1 MKGVSLLKTYCKKAV
16 PTDLQTIERYAYEA
30 MTGKL
35 KRKDYSE
42 FIAGYCNLSA
52 KEIRKRARSA
62 ISWYPELEQAL
73 HWIALD
79 MAARIRARNLDLP
92 PVRYSERHDGM
103 CRKVRKIG
111 LMSVMQQLMEHV
123 AVGCMEELWQAKYE
137 YHQYASIRGKGQL
150 KGARAIQKWTKAGKT
165 KYFVKLDI
173 RKCFQ
178 SVTREKAMQWLK
190 RDIGKNRLLLWFVN
204 ELLKMHGDG
213 LIIGSLL
220 SQFLCNYFMSYAY
233 RFVMGLHKERRG
245 KSIRLVN
252 CALFYMDDI
261 FLSGTDRRNL
271 VMAVRR
277 LIRFVLASFGLVI
290 KATWNV
296 RRHDDVP
303 IDMMGYV
310 VTAKGRLKI
319 RRRVFIRA
327 RRIFRRAWNGDR
339 RLVTQYRVGAY
350 YGYFKATKIH
360 RLRPARRTDMACIG
374 IESTQRQ
381 AGIIIGTAIRRD
393 LSCAA

>member
-1 MKGVSLLKTYCKKAV
+1 MKTYCKHAD
-16 PTDLQTIERYAYEA
+16 PTDPQTIERYAYEA

-42 FIAGYCNLSA
+42 FVAGYCPLSD
-52 KEIRKRARSA
+52 KEIRKRARA
-62 ISWYPELEQAL
+62 AVTWYPELEQAL

-79 MAARIRARNLDLP
+79 IAGRIRARRLDLP

-123 AVGCMEELWQAKYE
+123 AVGCMEELWATKYE
-137 YHQYASIRGKGQL
+137 YHQYASIRGRGQL
-150 KGARAIQKWTKAGKT
+150 KGARRIVKWTRSGKT
-165 KYFVKLDI
+165 AYFVKLDV

-178 SVTREKAMQWLK
+178 SITRETAMRWL
-190 RDIGKNRLLLWFVN
+190 RWDIGKNVLLLWFVD

-220 SQFLCNYFMSYAY
+220 SQYLCNYFMSYAY
-233 RFVMGLHKERRG
+233 RYVMGLHKERRG
-245 KSIRLVN
+245 KSFRLCY

-261 FLSGTDRRNL
+261 LLGGVDRRNL
-271 VMAVRR
+271 VMAVRK
-277 LIRFVLASFGLVI
+277 LIRYMRDSFGLTI
-290 KATWNV
+290 KDTWHV
-296 RRHDDVP
+296 RRHEDAP
-303 IDMMGYV
+303 IDMMGYTI
-310 VTAKGRLKI
+310 TAKGRLKI
-319 RRRVFIRA
+319 RRRVFLRA
-327 RRIFRRAWNGDR
+327 RRAFRRAWSGDR
-339 RLVTQYRVGAY
+339 TRLTMYRVGAY
-350 YGYFKATKIH
+350 YGYFKAAKIH
-360 RLRPARRTDMACIG
+360 RLRPARRTDPACIG

-381 AGIIIGTAIRRD
+381 AGIIIGTAMRRD

>member
-1 MKGVSLLKTYCKKAV
+1 MKTYCKRAD
-16 PTDLQTIERYAYEA
+16 PTDLQTIERYVYEA
-30 MTGKL
+30 MSDKL

-42 FIAGYCNLSA
+42 FVAGYCALSA
-52 KEIRKRARSA
+52 KEIRKRARAA
-62 ISWYPELEQAL
+62 ITWYPELEQAL

-79 MAARIRARNLDLP
+79 IAGRIRARRLDLP

-123 AVGCMEELWQAKYE
+123 AVGCMEELWAAKYE
-137 YHQYASIRGKGQL
+137 YHQYASIRGRGQL
-150 KGARAIQKWTKAGKT
+150 KGARRILEWAKRGKT
-165 KYFVKLDI
+165 KHFVKLDI

-178 SVTREKAMQWLK
+178 SITRETAMRWLR
-190 RDIGKNRLLLWFVN
+190 RDIGKNVLLLWFVD

-245 KSIRLVN
+245 KAVRLVS

-261 FLSGTDRRNL
+261 LLGGVDRRNL
-271 VMAVRR
+271 VTAVRK
-277 LIRFVLASFGLVI
+277 LIRYMRDSFGLTI
-290 KATWNV
+290 KDTWHV
-296 RRHDDVP
+296 RRHVDAP

-310 VTAKGRLKI
+310 ITAKGRLKI
-319 RRRVFIRA
+319 RRRVFLRA
-327 RRIFRRAWNGDR
+327 RRSFRKVWRGDR
-339 RLVTQYRVGAY
+339 TRITLYRIGAY
-350 YGYFKATKIH
+350 YGYFKAARILH
-360 RLRPARRTDMACIG
+360 LRPARRKDPACIS
-374 IESTQRQ
+374 IKSTQQ
-381 AGIIIGTAIRRD
+381 LAGNILGAQTRRD
-393 LSCAA
+393 LRCAA